1 MKILI
6 IEDETNAAADL
17 HQMLL
22 RYNSDFIIEGVTDSI
37 ESSLEWLSMNNQPD
51 LIFCDIQLADG
62 LSFEI
67 FKRHLI
73 TCPVIFTTAYDE
85 YAIQAFEL
93 NGVGYLLKP
102 TDETKLAASLKKVE
116 MLRESLSGQSAKSPS
131 LVDLNRLLS
140 SFELNKKAYKTT
152 LMISYKGK
160 IFPLQISD
168 ISCFTIRNK
177 ITFVYTSIGKSYMV
191 VQNLEDLEQ
200 KLNPME
206 FFRANRQ
213 NLIAFKAIKEVEPYL
228 GRTTLVH
235 LNINIPEKIVVSKPR
250 GGEFLSWMEDR

>member
-22 RYNSDFIIEGVTDSI
+22 KYNPEFIIAGVTDSI
-37 ESSLEWLSMNNQPD
+37 ESSLEWLSMNDQPD
-51 LIFCDIQLADG
+51 LIFSDIQLADG

-67 FKRHLI
+67 FKKHRVS
-73 TCPVIFTTAYDE
+73 CPVIFSTAYDE

-102 TDETKLAASLKKVE
+102 TDETKLAASLNKVE
-116 MLRESLSGQSAKSPS
+116 MLRESLAGQSLKHPS
-131 LVDLNRLLS
+131 FVDLNRLFS
-140 SFELNKKAYKTT
+140 SFEFNKKAYKTT
-152 LMISYKGK
+152 LMISFKGK
-160 IFPLQISD
+160 IFPLQIAD

-177 ITFVYTSIGKSYMV
+177 ITFVYTNTGKSYMIP
-191 VQNLEDLEQ
+191 QNLEDLEQ
-200 KLNPME
+200 VLNPMD

-213 NLIAFKAIKEVEPYL
+213 NLIAFHAIREAEPYL

-235 LNINIPEKIVVSKPR
+235 LNISIPEKIVVSKPR
-250 GGEFLSWMEDR
+250 GSEFFSWMENR

>member
-6 IEDETNAAADL
+6 IEDETNTAADL
-17 HQMLL
+17 QQMLM
-22 RYNSDFIIEGVTDSI
+22 RYNPDFIIKGVTDSI
-37 ESSLEWLSMNNQPD
+37 ESSLEWLSINDQPD

-67 FKRHLI
+67 FKRYLI
-73 TCPVIFTTAYDE
+73 TCPIIFTTAYDE

-93 NGVGYLLKP
+93 NGVGYVLKP
-102 TDETKLAASLKKVE
+102 TDETKLAASLNKVE
-116 MLRESLSGQSAKSPS
+116 MLRESLSGQSAQKTSF
-131 LVDLNRLLS
+131 VDLNRLLS
-140 SFELNKKAYKTT
+140 SLELNKKSYKTT
-152 LMISYKGK
+152 LMISHKGK

-168 ISCFTIRNK
+168 IACFTIRNK
-177 ITFVYTSIGKSYMV
+177 ITFVYTNTGKNYMV
-191 VQNLEDLEQ
+191 PQNLEDLEQ
-200 KLNPME
+200 KLNPRD

-213 NLIAFKAIKEVEPYL
+213 NLIAFKAIREAEPYL

-250 GGEFLSWMEDR
+250 GGEFLSWMEER